1 MPIVTDLGI
10 YTAELCED
18 SKKYLSRLLVGKT
31 GIDANCI
38 TWDLLLTEKL
48 TLDAFVE
55 TGKENLVQLKEAR
68 NEWNQL
74 LKENKLKSVIENKL
88 AEIETN
94 YLPARLKPYAPEVK
108 KKQEDLHHKKRAL
121 ISIAII
127 VGLAIGFPFALPL
140 LAGAAT
146 LVGVTSLAIGATLL
160 FCSVIPA
167 FVGERLIDP
176 EWIAEYSHEKNKWQ
190 EKISEIT
197 TKTEIIIE
205 EAEEPLSNK
214 TIPIVKQ
221 SEQKLLNKAK
231 KLGVEA
237 ATQTDEHI
245 GIPSIIC
252 HLSFYKPEKSA
263 FDSKHQT
270 IVPQCTTS

>member
-55 TGKENLVQLKEAR
+55 TGKENLDQLIESRA
-68 NEWNQL
+68 EWNRL
-74 LKENKLKSVIENKL
+74 LKENQLKPTIERKL
-88 AEIETN
+88 AEIETH
-94 YLPARLKPYAPEVK
+94 YLPERLKPYAPEVK
-108 KKQEDLHHKKRAL
+108 KKQEDLRHKKRAL
-121 ISIAII
+121 ISIGII

-146 LVGVTSLAIGATLL
+146 LVGVTSLAMGATLL

-205 EAEEPLSNK
+205 EAEEPMSNK
-214 TIPIVKQ
+214 QIANVKQ
-221 SEQKLLNKAK
+221 TEPLVAN
-231 KLGVEA
+231 A
-237 ATQTDEHI
+237 AIQTDDYVIQQPITYNISLLFKAEK
-245 GIPSIIC
+245 PSV
-252 HLSFYKPEKSA
+252 
-263 FDSKHQT
+263 DSDQKT
-270 IVPQCTTS
+270 IAARCVTS